1 MAFGEPLPEG
11 NLGRPESFGGAAA
24 DGVPPVEDP
33 ALVANRKIFALQLA
47 TDNAR
52 LTQTS
57 EEFWAFVT
65 KVEDYLK

>member
-11 NLGRPESFGGAAA
+11 NLGRPESFAETGGPTA
-24 DGVPPVEDP
+24 PVEDP

-52 LTQTS
+52 LTQTA
-57 EEFWAFVT
+57 EEFWAFVN